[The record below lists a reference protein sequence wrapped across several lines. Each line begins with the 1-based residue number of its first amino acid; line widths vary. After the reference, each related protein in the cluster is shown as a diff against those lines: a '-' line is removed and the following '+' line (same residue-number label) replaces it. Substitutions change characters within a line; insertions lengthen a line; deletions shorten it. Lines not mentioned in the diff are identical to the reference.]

1 MEFPTEVLD
10 QVLTYLTLRDRKS
23 MSLVCQS
30 WSEIA
35 FSSLSLKSVML
46 YINSTWDQSIVDC
59 FRNST
64 RRYKNVMIFLK
75 AMNFDW
81 IIEILDL
88 FGGGLESFESLTR
101 FTEEQ
106 MWNVI
111 IRVPNIRKLIVFVDA
126 SFLKYDRSIPV
137 SRCLHSSSNV
147 LPELLQLDTNPTTS
161 QYAIKLVEVP
171 RAYELPSE
179 AYYFSVEELRFPKLQ
194 VLKLTNWDIVTEND
208 KALRLF
214 FNGVPSLK
222 DVKLRF
228 FVNNRLL
235 DVLTQTCSGIENL
248 DFQIEY
254 PNSETFQL
262 LERLKK
268 IKNLRIHAY
277 KYFKMSLKG
286 KPLFSVKRFCFNLV
300 MEDYEAKMFQGFRQL
315 LPNVEDLVIK
325 LERNF
330 SPFYA
335 CQCFSQ
341 LKRLTVADE
350 SSRRHMFSA
359 DFFRNFGNLGQLEE
373 LTLDSIYVQLEC
385 MPPIRHLKRLKL
397 KLYIWFTDEDIPRLA
412 ELYPELRYLELFWCA
427 EVPPRGVEEFR
438 SRLPDCVVECI
449 DCV

>member
-10 QVLTYLTLRDRKS
+10 QVLTYLTLCDRKS
-23 MSLVCQS
+23 VSLVCQS

-35 FSSLSLKSVML
+35 FSSHSMKSVIL
-46 YINSTWDQSIVDC
+46 SIDSIWDQSIVDC

-64 RRYKNVMIFLK
+64 RRYKNVMIF
-75 AMNFDW
+75 AWDFDL

-88 FGGGLESFESLTR
+88 CGGGLECFESSTR

-106 MWNVI
+106 LWNVI
-111 IRVPNIRKLIVFVDA
+111 IRVPNIRELIVTVDE
-126 SFLKYDRSIPV
+126 SFLKYDRSVPV

-161 QYAIKLVEVP
+161 QYAIKLVDVP
-171 RAYELPSE
+171 RACELPSE

-194 VLKLTNWDIVTEND
+194 VLKLTNWDTVTEND

-214 FNGVPSLK
+214 FDVFSALK
-222 DVKLRF
+222 DVELDF

-254 PNSETFQL
+254 PNSDTFQL
-262 LERLKK
+262 LEHLKK
-268 IKNLRIHAY
+268 LKNLSIHAF
-277 KYFKMSLKG
+277 KYCQIPLKG

-300 MEDYEAKMFQGFRQL
+300 MENNEAKMFQGFRQL

-341 LKRLTVADE
+341 LKRLTVVDDF
-350 SSRRHMFSA
+350 SRRHIYSA
-359 DFFRNFGNLGQLEE
+359 NFFQNFGNLGQLEE
-373 LTLDSIYVQLEC
+373 LKLDSIYVQLEC

-397 KLYIWFTDEDIPRLA
+397 KHMWLTDEDMPRLA
-412 ELYPELRYLELFWCA
+412 ELYPELRYLELFWCE
-427 EVPPRGVEEFR
+427 EVSPRGVEEFR
-438 SRLPDCVVECI
+438 SRMPDCVVECVEY
-449 DCV
+449 D